1 MPSAPPFTAS
11 ERALAAALTCFARAR
26 RGLDLAAC
34 ERALAQ
40 FLEARDFDA
49 DRFYAFAQR
58 HRVVAAV
65 HEVLRTHASGAA
77 LDPLRRRARDDA
89 RRQLLFAEGSFQQL
103 KSLSASLAR
112 AGLLHAAYKG
122 PAFSLQAYGAVGARA
137 FGDLDVLVPRRELDR
152 VVTWAKDAGYTL
164 PEWDDGTKRAWCL
177 AHMHHLSA
185 HRRSPF
191 GDAHLELHWMTLPPM
206 MRPGTPTVDAWL
218 DGALEAVDGVPVLP
232 WPRAYASTVEH
243 HAKHGWSRLLYV
255 LDCAVRAVDD
265 ASVEPVLPDALGCAV
280 LTSARSLTDALL
292 GGDLFERAP
301 PLLLATW
308 RANDPYQFEVGEAYL
323 DLLDPAGAWA
333 RRLVRF
339 RSLGAVASRKEVAY
353 AFARQVFLEAS
364 VASGRVFGPRP
375 NDDTPLLK
383 AFRDR
388 FR

>member
-1 MPSAPPFTAS
+1 VGLAPTFAPA
-11 ERALAAALTCFARAR
+11 ERAVVASLACVARAR
-26 RGLDLAAC
+26 RGLDASPAEHDLA
-34 ERALAQ
+34 RALA
-40 FLEARDFDA
+40 APGFDA
-49 DRFYAFAQR
+49 ERFYAFAQR

-65 HEVLRTHASGAA
+65 HEALRSHTASPG
-77 LDPLRRRARDDA
+77 LEPVRRRARDDA

-103 KSLSASLAR
+103 RALSGSLAR
-112 AGLLHAAYKG
+112 AAVPHAAYKG
-122 PAFSLQAYGAVGARA
+122 PAFAIQAYGSVGARA
-137 FGDLDVLVPRRELDR
+137 FGDLDVLVPRRDLER
-152 VVTWAKDAGYTL
+152 VVAWANDASYTL
-164 PEWDDGTKRAWCL
+164 PEWDDETQRTWCL

-218 DGALEAVDGVPVLP
+218 AGPLDDADGVPVLP

-255 LDCAVRAVDD
+255 LDCAVREVDEQ
-265 ASVEPVLPDALGCAV
+265 ALEPVLADALGRAV
-280 LTSARSLTDALL
+280 LEGARALTEALVAGALL
-292 GGDLFERAP
+292 EVAP

-308 RANDPYQFEVGEAYL
+308 SANDPYQFEVGEAYL
-323 DLLDPAGAWA
+323 DLLDPRGAWA

-339 RSLGAVASRKEVAY
+339 RSLGAVANRKEAVY

-364 VASGRVFGPRP
+364 VARGRVFGPRP
-375 NDDTPLLK
+375 NDDAPLLK
-383 AFRDR
+383 AIRAR